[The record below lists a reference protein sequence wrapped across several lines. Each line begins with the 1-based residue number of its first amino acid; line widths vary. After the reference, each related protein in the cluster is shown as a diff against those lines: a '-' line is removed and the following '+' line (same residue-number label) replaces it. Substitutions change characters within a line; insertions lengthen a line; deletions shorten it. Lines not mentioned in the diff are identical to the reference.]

1 MEYQYIE
8 YYPISYRIVGG
19 ELTGHALAYDA
30 EGEEY
35 SLQLAATLTRAGFRD
50 LSRALRSW
58 LHGRVVYIQGDAYQL
73 LAPTAVLSEPL
84 TAAYA

>member
-1 MEYQYIE
+1 MEHQYTE
-8 YYPISYRIVGG
+8 YYPISYSIVGG
-19 ELTGHALAYDA
+19 ELIGSAQTYDA
-30 EGEEY
+30 EGEEHC
-35 SLQLAATLTRAGFRD
+35 LQLAATLTRAGFRD
-50 LSRALRSW
+50 LSRALRAW